1 MASATPVHRAAI
13 DPLVVDNL
21 TVSFPIRGDS
31 KRLTAVNDLSF
42 TLRPGEVLGIVGESG
57 CGKSTLARTVIGLGA
72 ASAGQI
78 RLGAVPLGTRRDRA
92 LARRIQMVFQ
102 DPMSSLNPR
111 MTVGKMLAEVLLVH
125 RIVPRLGVR
134 LRLEELMK
142 MVELPPAVLDQRPQS
157 LSGGQRQRVGI
168 ARALAP
174 EPGILILDEAIA
186 SLDVSVQ
193 ASVLQLLRSLR
204 EELGMSMIFISH
216 DLGAVRGLCSR
227 VAVMYLGRIVEIG
240 PVEDVLR
247 HPAHPYT
254 RALIEA
260 EPDLDRLRTPGSAG
274 LQGEPPSAIDL
285 PLGCAFHARCP
296 IARDSCAES
305 VPPLEIDQVHDQA
318 CFFPLTTM
326 LSMPTALE
334 PEMEQ

>member
-1 MASATPVHRAAI
+1 MAATTTVRRADI
-13 DPLVVDNL
+13 EPLVVENL
-21 TVSFPIRGDS
+21 TVSFHIRGES
-31 KRLTAVNDLSF
+31 QRLTAVNDVSF

-57 CGKSTLARTVIGLGA
+57 CGKSTLARTVIGLAA
-72 ASAGQI
+72 ASTGEI
-78 RLGAVPLGTRRDRA
+78 RLGAVPLGMRRDRA

-111 MTVGKMLAEVLLVH
+111 MTVGRMLAEVLRVH
-125 RIVPRLGVR
+125 RIVPRGGVR
-134 LRLEELMK
+134 LRLEELMN
-142 MVELPPAVLDQRPQS
+142 MVELPPAVLNQRPRN

-174 EPGILILDEAIA
+174 EPEILILDEAIA

-193 ASVLQLLRSLR
+193 ASVMQLLRSLR
-204 EELGMSMIFISH
+204 EELGVSMIFISH

-240 PVEDVLR
+240 PVGDVLH

-260 EPDLDRLRTPGSAG
+260 EPDLDHLRVPGSAG
-274 LQGEPPSAIDL
+274 LQGEPPSAINL
-285 PLGCAFHARCP
+285 PPGCAFHARCP
-296 IARDSCAES
+296 IARDSCVES
-305 VPPLEIDQVHDQA
+305 VPKIETNQVHDQA
-318 CFFPLTTM
+318 CFFPLTATP
-326 LSMPTALE
+326 SVPPALE
-334 PEMEQ
+334 LETEQ